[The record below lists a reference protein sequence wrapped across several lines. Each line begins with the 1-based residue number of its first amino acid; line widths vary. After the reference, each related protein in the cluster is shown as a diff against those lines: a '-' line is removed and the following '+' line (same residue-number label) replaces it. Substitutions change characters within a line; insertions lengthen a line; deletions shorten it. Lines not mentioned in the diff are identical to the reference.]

1 MSRADRTTPLLAS
14 DTVRA
19 WVATG
24 VGTVITFA
32 AVGGYILYAL
42 RSDGPFPRAESQ
54 AFVLL
59 VGLLAIF
66 VVYEILTW
74 RTFARADRLMLTTW
88 VRVSEPRGRR
98 GLLLQKLSGGGAA
111 SWSSQA
117 AVFALIAVL
126 LVTFNAELGRNP
138 LIVVL
143 GLAVVAAS
151 WVMVIISF
159 ALAYLRNNTLHD
171 GLEFPGDEQPSW
183 IDYVYLAVQVSTTF
197 STSDVTVSTT
207 RLRRQVTLHSLIAF
221 VFNTVIV
228 ALLVSTLLARA

>member
-24 VGTVITFA
+24 VGTGATFA
-32 AVGGYILYAL
+32 AVGAYIAVAL
-42 RSDGPFPRAESQ
+42 RSDEPFDRVESQ

-59 VGLLAIF
+59 VGLLTIF
-66 VVYEILTW
+66 VVYEALTW
-74 RTFARADRLMLTTW
+74 RTFGRADRLELTRW
-88 VRVSEPRGRR
+88 VRLTEPRGRGR
-98 GLLLQKLSGGGAA
+98 LLQKLSGGGAA

-151 WVMVIISF
+151 WVMVVISF
-159 ALAYLRNNTLHD
+159 ALAYLRHNTLHD
-171 GLEFPGDEQPSW
+171 GLEFPGDEQPDW
-183 IDYVYLAVQVSTTF
+183 IDYIYLSVQVSTTF
-197 STSDVTVSTT
+197 ATSDVTVRTT